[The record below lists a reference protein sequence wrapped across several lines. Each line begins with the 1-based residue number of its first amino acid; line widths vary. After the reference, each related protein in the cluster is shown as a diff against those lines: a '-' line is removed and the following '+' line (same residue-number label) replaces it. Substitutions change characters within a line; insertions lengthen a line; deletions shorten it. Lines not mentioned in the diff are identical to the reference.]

1 MFYKSETY
9 SQATILCSKTMTSV
23 KCSRKGCNIVFAIG
37 FMCLKV
43 LGWLTSP
50 HIKSQKVKQVFCFCP
65 KGICFQQAPPWW
77 NVEYLTELFVNGS
90 MSEWCE
96 LFIPFNHPN
105 SKSKRFLKK
114 Y

>member
-9 SQATILCSKTMTSV
+9 SQATILCSKTMTSA
-23 KCSRKGCNIVFAIG
+23 KCSQKGCNIVFVIG
-37 FMCLKV
+37 F
-43 LGWLTSP
+43 S
-50 HIKSQKVKQVFCFCP
+50 FCFCP

-77 NVEYLTELFVNGS
+77 NVKYLTELFVDGS

-96 LFIPFNHPN
+96 LFIPFNHSN
-105 SKSKRFLKK
+105 SKSKKIFNK